1 MNTRRLFL
9 GLLLSGLA
17 AFLLLYN
24 AVHPSPLTKQQQQ
37 QLRQRAAGLTGPGA
51 PTAPLS
57 ARAVLQ
63 LRVPLSRQEEEK
75 EGQVEQEEQ
84 EKQEE
89 EKQKQQQRQES
100 EQKAAEDLLWQR
112 PHAHK
117 YDLRLPTGKV
127 HKNVDVEL
135 ILANP
140 KVCSVCGCVGVYI
153 LVFATNPTRFT
164 IRPNSKRHPFV
175 TPPML
180 CSAAT
185 RVGVCKHLGVCVL
198 RKLTSSSL
206 SPPRSLASPFLF
218 PDRWRRQWRASLHSR
233 DCV

>member
-1 MNTRRLFL
+1 MNIRRLFL
-9 GLLLSGLA
+9 GLLLCGLA

-37 QLRQRAAGLTGPGA
+37 QLRQRAPGLTGA

-140 KVCSVCGCVGVYI
+140 KVCSVCVCVYTCTHLQVHVI
-153 LVFATNPTRFT
+153 SLVFVPLPAP
-164 IRPNSKRHPFV
+164 
-175 TPPML
+175 L
-180 CSAAT
+180 
-185 RVGVCKHLGVCVL
+185 
-198 RKLTSSSL
+198 
-206 SPPRSLASPFLF
+206 SLASPFLF